1 MSEKSLRKA
10 AKLRIPQQM
19 PDIEMKLMMM
29 LMADRADDNGAFTA
43 FDDVL
48 VSELTQEVN
57 AAMARLR
64 GDQFV
69 RVGVDNARVNRVIA
83 ALQEAQDS

>member
-1 MSEKSLRKA
+1 MSEKSLRQA

-19 PDIEMKLMMM
+19 PDIEMKLLMM
-29 LMADRADDNGAFTA
+29 LMADRADDNGVFTA

-48 VSELTQEVN
+48 ISELTQEVN
-57 AAMARLR
+57 AVMARLR

-69 RVGVDNARVNRVIA
+69 RVGVDNVRVNRVLA
-83 ALQEAQDS
+83 ALQEDA